1 MNLNATMLGQALSFV
16 IFVWL
21 CMKYVWPPLTA
32 LLDERQRVIAEGLS
46 HTEYAA
52 KELEMAKANGAKL
65 LEDAKHQVS
74 SLVEQGNK
82 RRAQIIEDA
91 KLEAEQEKARII
103 AQGQAELDSERNR
116 IREELRHEM
125 SALVIESAEK
135 LINRQLDTDA
145 NRALVDKIITDL

>member
-52 KELEMAKANGAKL
+52 KELQMAKANGAKL
-65 LEDAKHQVS
+65 LDDAKQQVS

-82 RRAQIIEDA
+82 RRTQIIEDA

-103 AQGQAELDSERNR
+103 AAGQTELESERNR

-125 SALVIESAEK
+125 TALVIESAEK
-135 LINRQLDTDA
+135 LINRQLDTDT
-145 NRALVDKIITDL
+145 NRALVNKIITDL

>member
-52 KELEMAKANGAKL
+52 KELQMAKANGAKL
-65 LEDAKHQVS
+65 IEDAKQQVS

-82 RRAQIIEDA
+82 RRSQIIEDA

-103 AQGQAELDSERNR
+103 AAGKTELESERNR

-125 SALVIESAEK
+125 TALVIESAEK

-145 NRALVDKIITDL
+145 NRALVNKIITDL

>member
-32 LLDERQRVIAEGLS
+32 LLDERQRTIAEGLS

-52 KELEMAKANGAKL
+52 KELQMAKANGAKL
-65 LEDAKHQVS
+65 IEDAKQQVS

-82 RRAQIIEDA
+82 RRSQIIEDA

-103 AQGQAELDSERNR
+103 AAGQTELESERNR

-125 SALVIESAEK
+125 TALVIESAEK
-135 LINRQLDTDA
+135 LIDRQLDTDA
-145 NRALVDKIITDL
+145 NRALVNKIITDL

>member
-1 MNLNATMLGQALSFV
+1 MNLNATMLGQAISFV

-21 CMKYVWPPLTA
+21 CMKYVWPPVTA

-46 HTEYAA
+46 HSEYAA
-52 KELEMAKANGAKL
+52 KELELAKANGANL
-65 LEDAKHQVS
+65 LDEAKQQAS
-74 SLVEQGNK
+74 GLVEQGNK
-82 RRAQIIEDA
+82 RRVQIIEDA

-103 AQGQAELDSERNR
+103 AAGQTELESERNR

-125 SALVIESAEK
+125 TELVIESAEK

-145 NRALVDKIITDL
+145 NRALVNKIITDL

>member
-52 KELEMAKANGAKL
+52 KELQMAKANGAKL
-65 LEDAKHQVS
+65 IEDAKQQVS

-82 RRAQIIEDA
+82 RRSQIIEDA

-103 AQGQAELDSERNR
+103 AAGKTELESERNR

-125 SALVIESAEK
+125 TALVIESAEK
-135 LINRQLDTDA
+135 LIDRQLDTDA
-145 NRALVDKIITDL
+145 NRALVNKIITDL

>member
-46 HTEYAA
+46 QTEFAA
-52 KELEMAKANGAKL
+52 KELQLAKANGAKL
-65 LEDAKHQVS
+65 LEEAKQQAS
-74 SLVEQGNK
+74 GLVEQGNK
-82 RRAQIIEDA
+82 RRTQIIDEA

-103 AQGQAELDSERNR
+103 AEGQTELEGERHR

-125 SALVIESAEK
+125 TALVIESAEK
-135 LINRQLDTDA
+135 LISRQLDTDA
-145 NRALVDKIITDL
+145 NRALVDKIITEL

>member
-1 MNLNATMLGQALSFV
+1 MNLNATMLGQAISFV

-21 CMKYVWPPLTA
+21 CMKYVWPPVTA

-46 HTEYAA
+46 HSEYAA
-52 KELEMAKANGAKL
+52 KELELAKANGANL
-65 LEDAKHQVS
+65 LDDAKQQAS
-74 SLVEQGNK
+74 GLVEQGNK

-103 AQGQAELDSERNR
+103 AAGQTELESERNR

-125 SALVIESAEK
+125 TELVIESAEK

-145 NRALVDKIITDL
+145 NRALVNKIITDL